1 MSLIS
6 QFDGFLSTTVHWKS
20 LNTHTTFNYN
30 HLLAHNFAVIK
41 TLFYHAGSLR
51 YTENDYQQ
59 NMWSNIKRNGYSVGS
74 YHASE
79 WEKGHQ
85 SQSRSD
91 LLKVTVV
98 LLYIQNTS
106 ESVQSVL
113 DTVNILICFKP
124 HGTLSQECRRG
135 VVYSIRKSLQLMYS
149 AGEETGQML
158 DLYMGSTSQP

>member
-79 WEKGHQ
+79 WGKGHQ

-98 LLYIQNTS
+98 LLY
-106 ESVQSVL
+106 
-113 DTVNILICFKP
+113 NIC
-124 HGTLSQECRRG
+124 
-135 VVYSIRKSLQLMYS
+135 SIRCRGYYLFHRAIFAASIQERLLIKSGVY
-149 AGEETGQML
+149 
-158 DLYMGSTSQP
+158 